1 MTIRNLRIGARLSL
15 GFGLVLALMA
25 LMILI
30 GVVRL
35 QDIGNA
41 TQRNVRHAVAR
52 AKVAVKPAAAS
63 LSRPARQDS
72 EWETF

>member
-15 GFGLVLALMA
+15 GFGLVLA

-52 AKVAVKPAAAS
+52 AKVAVKPPAAS